1 MTKCKFSKFCNVIN
15 IKNQQKFS
23 IIKIDFRHVYL
34 KFSSLLLK
42 KGFIRGFFLSSY
54 NNTRVIYL
62 LLKHMNDK
70 IFFRLKKFK
79 KVNSDYKSNLNFL
92 ILSAKK
98 DLFLNTNT
106 SSKMI
111 GLNPLIHV
119 DLL

>member
-1 MTKCKFSKFCNVIN
+1 
-15 IKNQQKFS
+15 
-23 IIKIDFRHVYL
+23 
-34 KFSSLLLK
+34 
-42 KGFIRGFFLSSY
+42 
-54 NNTRVIYL
+54 
-62 LLKHMNDK
+62 MNDK